1 MTKFS
6 RETIKIRL
14 KKELESTNST
24 QESHKIS
31 NGPFHMVMP
40 KVGVSEGEGG
50 IKSSVVPHLL
60 LIAITHSK

>member
-6 RETIKIRL
+6 RETINIRL

-40 KVGVSEGEGG
+40 KEGVIEGEGG
-50 IKSSVVPHLL
+50 IKSSLF
-60 LIAITHSK
+60 IAYRSYKCLAT

>member
-6 RETIKIRL
+6 RETINIWL

-50 IKSSVVPHLL
+50 IKSPLF
-60 LIAITHSK
+60 IAYRSYKCLAT

>member
-6 RETIKIRL
+6 RETINIRL

-31 NGPFHMVMP
+31 NDPFHMVMP
-40 KVGVSEGEGG
+40 KVGVSEGGG
-50 IKSSVVPHLL
+50 IKSPLF
-60 LIAITHSK
+60 IAYRSYKCLAT

>member
-6 RETIKIRL
+6 RETINIRL

-31 NGPFHMVMP
+31 NGPLHMVMP
-40 KVGVSEGEGG
+40 KVRVSEGEGG
-50 IKSSVVPHLL
+50 DKKSPFHRLQEL
-60 LIAITHSK
+60 

>member
-6 RETIKIRL
+6 RETINIRL
-14 KKELESTNST
+14 KKELELTNST

-50 IKSSVVPHLL
+50 
-60 LIAITHSK
+60 